1 MDNLKNIS
9 RQLFQLNSFALKHGV
24 FLILSLSSS
33 RENFDSCYLGGIR
46 LSDSFLLVSIVNLS
60 QKNIES
66 LASFINDNVDAILVD
81 VEKKHPFQSNISSLK
96 DEFTFKPTFSNIFA
110 AAFELCRDTHI
121 IPWSPSRLTAD
132 SAISRIR
139 NFAGGNL
146 SGAQVSVVGLGSIGF
161 KIALSLV
168 EEGSNVSCFS
178 RNVEKTTRLVQAIN
192 DLKSPFTIS
201 SASCYSDINT
211 AVASSPYLVLCA
223 NSSNYISSDNLLFK
237 DINSS
242 CILDISKNSL
252 DPVTFRFLSRIPA
265 FIYHRLDIGNEI
277 VQLVY
282 SHLSPS
288 LLSSRPR
295 RYMFS
300 YNNKVLT
307 LVSGG
312 MSGIADEVVVDS
324 AISPN
329 FIHGI
334 FDDKGVYISN
344 KESCLFSD
352 FISTINLCR
361 F

>member
-1 MDNLKNIS
+1 MHNLKSIIT
-9 RQLFQLNSFALKHGV
+9 QLCQLNCFASNHGL
-24 FLILSLSSS
+24 FFILSLSSS
-33 RENFDSCYLGGIR
+33 RENLDSCYLGGIR

-81 VEKKHPFQSNISSLK
+81 VEKKHPFQSNISSVEPELS
-96 DEFTFKPTFSNIFA
+96 FKPTFSNIFA
-110 AAFELCRDTHI
+110 AAFELCSCSHI
-121 IPWSPSRLTAD
+121 IPWSPSRLTAE
-132 SAISRIR
+132 SAIARIR

-146 SGAQVSVVGLGSIGF
+146 SGAHVTVVGLGSIGF

-178 RNVEKTTRLVQAIN
+178 RNIEKTTRLVQAIN

-201 SASCYSDINT
+201 SASYYSDINT
-211 AVASSPYLVLCA
+211 AVASSPHLVLCA
-223 NSSNYISSDNLLFK
+223 NSSHYISSSNLLFK
-237 DINSS
+237 DINKSF
-242 CILDISKNSL
+242 ILDVSKNSL
-252 DPVTFRFLSRIPA
+252 DLSTSRFLSRIPS
-265 FIYHRLDIGNEI
+265 FTYNRLDIGNEI

-288 LLSSRPR
+288 LLSARPC

-300 YNNKVLT
+300 YNNNIMS

-312 MSGIADEVVVDS
+312 MNGISGEIVVDS

-329 FIHGI
+329 FIHGS
-334 FDDKGVYISN
+334 FDSKGVYVTN
-344 KESCLFSD
+344 KDSCLFKD
-352 FISTINLCR
+352 FISTIDSCS